1 MYIIFTPVIIL
12 LIPRDE
18 LRTYML
24 RAYALGMTG
33 GDYQF
38 LYTDPTLA
46 DSQDIAVITSDIL
59 WRNDDSYDDQARQAF
74 ENVLYVSINIY
85 LSIYTVNSEIFARV

>member
-1 MYIIFTPVIIL
+1 MLV
-12 LIPRDE
+12 PRDE

-38 LYTDPTLA
+38 LFTDLTLA
-46 DSQDIAVITSDIL
+46 DSQDINFITSDAL
-59 WRNDDSYDDQARQAF
+59 WKKGDRLDSQARQAF
-74 ENVLYVSINIY
+74 ENVLYVS
-85 LSIYTVNSEIFARV
+85 

>member
-1 MYIIFTPVIIL
+1 
-12 LIPRDE
+12 
-18 LRTYML
+18 
-24 RAYALGMTG
+24 MTG